1 MKVETMVQ
9 STHGSECLIVTA
21 ALDDVCTRM
30 VGSFVLCWLSLDH
43 SLCSRDRMPFLT
55 RLADGVT
62 SSFAA
67 APNNIT
73 ENLIVANYGGSQV
86 RVKSTLASVV

>member
-1 MKVETMVQ
+1 MVQ

-21 ALDDVCTRM
+21 ALDDACTRM
-30 VGSFVLCWLSLDH
+30 VGSFCFVLYTLDR
-43 SLCSRDRMPFLT
+43 SVCSRDRMPFLT

-62 SSFAA
+62 PSFAA

-86 RVKSTLASVV
+86 RVETALASVV